1 MHLSNNNPFKSIIR
15 LWAILDRGWKLK
27 IGLLVCFMFI
37 SGFAE
42 IITLGS
48 VVPFLAVLV
57 DPEQI
62 FEILFL
68 SKILTA
74 IGISEQRELVV
85 FFSLCF
91 SLAILISSALRL
103 TITRLNLKWCY
114 ALMSDLSIKAFERT
128 IFQSYLHHTSFNSSE
143 FVSAITVKIST
154 LQTGLI
160 LPVIATIQVSILI
173 ISLIS
178 ALIFILPL
186 SNVLLITLFGA
197 VYALLT
203 FFLRSIYR
211 KNSKVIASV
220 QVSAIKVLQESLAG
234 IRDMILGNFFD
245 QAIKKYSMARVPLDD
260 YSGKNAFM
268 IQAPRFIIEAMGML
282 LIVFLVF
289 YNFSSSSS
297 LSTVVPTMGALAL
310 GAQRLLPYLQ
320 QLYASISAIYSSS
333 QSVIDAL
340 DILEQPMRTRQ
351 LFESPKKDIRF
362 EDFLELRNISFSYEE
377 KNNFSITDF
386 SLKIPKGSKV
396 GIIGSTGSGKS
407 TIMDLMMGLIT
418 PQSGSISIDNHVLS
432 ETEIK
437 DWQREIFHVPQN
449 IILLDASIKENIALG
464 QDVDEISLDRVKSAA
479 KKADLVNFIESLPD
493 GYDSLVGE
501 RGAKL
506 SGGQR
511 QRIAIARALYKG
523 GSILFLDEATNALD
537 METESNIMGVFYNLL
552 DQLTAVIIAHNLDTV
567 KNCDEIIIVSN
578 GSIVERGTF
587 DSVSKSAHFKALSGE
602 LA

>member
-1 MHLSNNNPFKSIIR
+1 MKLSTNNSFQSINR
-15 LWAILDRGWKLK
+15 LWVILDRGWKFK
-27 IGLLVCFMFI
+27 IGLLVFFMFI

-57 DPEQI
+57 DPQQI
-62 FEILFL
+62 FDVPFLNRIL
-68 SKILTA
+68 SA
-74 IGISEQRELVV
+74 IGISEQRELVT
-85 FFSLCF
+85 FFSMCF
-91 SLAILISSALRL
+91 SVAILTSSALRL
-103 TITRLNLKWCY
+103 AITKLNLKWCY
-114 ALMSDLSIKAFERT
+114 ELISDLSIRAFERT
-128 IFQSYLHHTSFNSSE
+128 VYQSYLHHTSFNSSE
-143 FVSAITVKIST
+143 FVSAITVKVST

-160 LPVIATIQVSILI
+160 LPCIATIQVSILI

-186 SNVLLITLFGA
+186 SNVLLISLFA
-197 VYALLT
+197 IIYALLT
-203 FFLRSIYR
+203 YVLRSIYR
-211 KNSKVIASV
+211 KNSQVIASV

-234 IRDMILGNFFD
+234 IRDIILGNLFE
-245 QAIKKYSMARVPLDD
+245 QAIKKYSMARVPLDN

-268 IQAPRFIIEAMGML
+268 IQAPRFLVEAMGML

-289 YNFSSSSS
+289 YNFISSND
-297 LSTVVPTMGALAL
+297 LSTVLPTLGALAL

-320 QLYASISAIYSSS
+320 QLYSSISTIYSSS
-333 QSVIDAL
+333 QSVIDSL
-340 DILEQPMRTRQ
+340 EILEQPMRVRE
-351 LFESPKKDIRF
+351 LFQAEKKDITF
-362 EDFLELRNISFSYEE
+362 KECLELNNVSFSYDE
-377 KNNFSITDF
+377 KNNFAIKDF

-418 PQSGSISIDNHVLS
+418 PQSGSISIDNHLLD

-464 QDVDEISLDRVKSAA
+464 QDIDEISLDRVKSSAE
-479 KKADLVNFIESLPD
+479 KAGLNDFIKSLPS
-493 GYDSLVGE
+493 GFESIVGE

-537 METESNIMGVFYNLL
+537 METESNIMGVLDNLL
-552 DQLTAVIIAHNLDTV
+552 DQLTVVIIAHNLGTV

-578 GSIVERGTF
+578 GSIVERGAF
-587 DSVSKSAHFKALSGE
+587 DSVSNSDHFKALSGN
-602 LA
+602 LV